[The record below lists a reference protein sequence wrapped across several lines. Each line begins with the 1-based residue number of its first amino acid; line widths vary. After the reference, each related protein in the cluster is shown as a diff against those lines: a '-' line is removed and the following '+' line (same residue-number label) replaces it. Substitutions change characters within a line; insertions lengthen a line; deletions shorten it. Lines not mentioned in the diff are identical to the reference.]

1 MLYMFQPIPAR
12 YLSYPFFL
20 VLFVFESGLTAEVQ
34 AITLR
39 KCHER
44 LTSAFQ
50 RSQRLSSVSQIP
62 CKTEGRIQLRNA
74 KKKRKYDV

>member
-50 RSQRLSSVSQIP
+50 RSQRLSCLADSLQNGGTYP
-62 CKTEGRIQLRNA
+62 TKKCQ
-74 KKKRKYDV
+74 KKRKYDV